1 MKELDAIDKLIASMP
16 DDPTDEEMGIGIQ
29 TYIADTSPR
38 ECDKQTISSFLDF
51 PERHRAQVEL
61 VGDEWA
67 KTYRKALE
75 TANACGIVALIGGRG
90 TGKTQMAWQIS
101 KNVRLVD
108 VTKDTREGGFTKVI
122 SRPAIYRTAMDIFLE
137 LRSTYAA
144 SSKKTEWDLMK
155 EYENAALLVI
165 DEINVSTGSTFEDLK
180 ITAIMDKRYQR
191 LRPTIL
197 IGNVDIQQFSD
208 RMGKSV
214 VNRIEEDGIILSC
227 NWQSYRTKKPT
238 NTK

>member
-1 MKELDAIDKLIASMP
+1 MKELEFIDRMIAAMP
-16 DDPTDEEMGIGIQ
+16 DDPTDEELMIGMQ
-29 TYIADTSPR
+29 TYVSESKPR
-38 ECDKQTISSFLDF
+38 ECNKQTISSHIDF
-51 PERHRAQVEL
+51 PERHRAQIDL
-61 VGDEWA
+61 VGDEWT
-67 KTYRKALE
+67 KTYQKALE

-101 KNVRLVD
+101 RNVRLAD
-108 VTKDTREGGFTKVI
+108 VNKLTTENGFSKRFE
-122 SRPAIYRTAMDIFLE
+122 RPAIYRTAMDIFLE
-137 LRSTYAA
+137 LRSTYAPT
-144 SSKKTEWDLMK
+144 SKKTEWDLMK

-197 IGNVDIQQFSD
+197 IGNVDLQQFSD
-208 RMGKSV
+208 RMGKSI

-227 NWQSYRTKKPT
+227 YWQSYRTKKPT
-238 NTK
+238 KEQ